1 MSDILRRS
9 TLPFAVAALL
19 VLPFFVND
27 YIRYIFNLMMVY
39 AVVSVGFNIVLG
51 YVGQLAFANAAF
63 FGVGAYSTAILM
75 GRLEVPFWLAMID
88 AGMLSAI
95 AGLVVSL
102 PAQRLRAYY
111 LAIVTLAF
119 GELLR
124 WSYIQA
130 DWLTGGSSGLPVPA
144 ASLLGLPIADDLSKY
159 FCFLVITALI
169 LWLTAGVL
177 RSRYGRA
184 LIAVRDNEFAA
195 ASLAI
200 NPATMRRLAFALSGF
215 IVGIGGS
222 MLAILIGRISPDSFD
237 LSQLLLHFTIVMI
250 GGVGSLAG
258 SVAGAVLLTA
268 APELL
273 RNFPGG
279 EEIVF
284 SLLLIAVLLFAPNGL
299 AGLLVRVFPT
309 LRESYLLQRR
319 R

>member
-1 MSDILRRS
+1 VSDTLRRFV
-9 TLPFAVAALL
+9 LPLALAALL
-19 VLPFFVND
+19 VLPFLVND
-27 YIRYIFNLMMVY
+27 YIRYIFNLVMVY

-88 AGMLSAI
+88 AGMLTAL

-144 ASLLGLPIADDLSKY
+144 ASLLGLPITDDLSKY
-159 FCFLVITALI
+159 FCFLVITALV

-200 NPATMRRLAFALSGF
+200 NPATTRRLAFALSGF

-250 GGVGSLAG
+250 GGVGSLVG
-258 SVAGAVLLTA
+258 PVAGAILLTA

-299 AGLLVRVFPT
+299 AGLLVRLAPR
-309 LRESYLLQRR
+309 LRESYLLERR

>member
-1 MSDILRRS
+1 
-9 TLPFAVAALL
+9 LPFAVAALL

-258 SVAGAVLLTA
+258 SVAGAILLTA

>member
-1 MSDILRRS
+1 MSDMSRRGV
-9 TLPFAVAALL
+9 LLLALAGL
-19 VLPFFVND
+19 VVLPFFVND
-27 YIRYIFNLMMVY
+27 YTRYIFNLMMVY
-39 AVVSVGFNIVLG
+39 AVVCVGFNIVLG

-63 FGVGAYSTAILM
+63 FGLGAYTTAILM
-75 GRLEVPFWLAMID
+75 GRLELPFWLAMID
-88 AGMLSAI
+88 AGMITAL
-95 AGLVVSL
+95 AGLIVSL
-102 PAQRLRAYY
+102 PAQLLRSYY

-144 ASLLGLPIADDLSKY
+144 ASLLGFPIADDLGKY
-159 FCFLVITALI
+159 FCFLAIIALV
-169 LWLTAGVL
+169 LWTTAGVL
-177 RSRYGRA
+177 RSRFGRA

-200 NPATMRRLAFALSGF
+200 NPASIRRLAFALSGF

-222 MLAILIGRISPDSFD
+222 MLAILIGRISPDCFD

-250 GGVGSLAG
+250 GGVGSLLG
-258 SVAGAVLLTA
+258 SVVGAILLSA

-284 SLLLIAVLLFAPNGL
+284 SLLLIGVLLFAPNGL
-299 AGLLVRVFPT
+299 AGLLVRVAPG
-309 LRESYLLQRR
+309 LRESYLLERR

>member
-1 MSDILRRS
+1 
-9 TLPFAVAALL
+9 LPFAVAALL

>member
-258 SVAGAVLLTA
+258 SVAGAILLTA